1 MKTTIIN
8 FGGFYHSIH
17 SDLIEDA
24 VENIICTDYED
35 NFDQKMYDNFNWQE
49 AHEKYCIEYLS
60 KFEDWL
66 TDELE
71 LKETPQIEFKE
82 LISPRFYN
90 YTTDK
95 IEALISKKN
104 IQEIQSKL
112 LASEEFKEPFKEYLK
127 ERTTSDPGYIS
138 FYTYEEALNN
148 KEEKLIDYILEFF
161 ADIYNSEGLF
171 NSIHEVNVYEA
182 IM

>member
-1 MKTTIIN
+1 METIIN

-17 SDLIEDA
+17 SMLIDDV
-24 VENIICTDYED
+24 VENLICTDNED
-35 NFDQKMYDNFNWQE
+35 NFDQKMYDEFNWKE
-49 AHEKYCIEYLS
+49 AHEKYCIEYLD

-71 LKETPQIEFKE
+71 LKETPKIEFKE

-95 IEALISKKN
+95 IRAVISEKN
-104 IQEIQSKL
+104 VQEICQAVL
-112 LASEEFKEPFKEYLK
+112 NSEEFKEEFEEYLH
-127 ERTTSDPGYIS
+127 ERTTPVDGYIP
-138 FYTYEEALNN
+138 FYTFNEAMNN
-148 KEEKLIDYILEFF
+148 KEGVLIYFVLEFMT
-161 ADIYNSEGLF
+161 DQYNGKDLL
-171 NSIHEVNVYEA
+171 NSIHEVNVFEA

>member
-1 MKTTIIN
+1 METIIN

-17 SDLIEDA
+17 SELIDQI
-24 VENIICTDYED
+24 VTDYICTDNED
-35 NFDQKMYDNFNWQE
+35 NFDQKMYDNFNWKE
-49 AHEKYCIEYLS
+49 AHEKYCIEYLD

-95 IEALISKKN
+95 IAAVISEEN
-104 IQEIQSKL
+104 AQEICQAVINSEDYK
-112 LASEEFKEPFKEYLK
+112 EEFEEYLK
-127 ERTTSDPGYIS
+127 ERTTAVSGYIL
-138 FYTYEEALNN
+138 FYTFDEAMNN
-148 KEEKLIDYILEFF
+148 KEGILIDFILEFM
-161 ADIYNSEGLF
+161 AGKYNDEGLTC
-171 NSIHEVNVYEA
+171 SIHEVNVFET